1 MRRVPSIM
9 SRAKG
14 AATGSRSRSRA
25 PRSLLAGPAGRIRPE
40 AASHFQIW
48 RFAWTLGKRT
58 LYRRL
63 SAGAAVC
70 QARHPQESATL
81 HSVYDDDRPC
91 GGLLRRR
98 SAERR
103 RDRASYCAAGLM
115 SASPSLVI
123 LYGVSHPGDSFIF
136 SHQMQLK
143 FRLAYAGR
151 RTQDHRRARNL
162 LGSISQPSARY
173 KNGDAFGDRSLT
185 PSSHYRRT
193 CSLSSAMRDRS
204 LAISHRRST
213 APD

>member
-123 LYGVSHPGDSFIF
+123 LYGVSRPGDSFIF

-143 FRLAYAGR
+143 FRLAYAAAPNRSADAAR
-151 RTQDHRRARNL
+151 RITGA
-162 LGSISQPSARY
+162 
-173 KNGDAFGDRSLT
+173 
-185 PSSHYRRT
+185 
-193 CSLSSAMRDRS
+193 
-204 LAISHRRST
+204 LAISSGRYRSRLHAIKT
-213 APD
+213 EMLLETGRLLPAAITLKLAHSHPP

>member
-1 MRRVPSIM
+1 MRRVPNIK

-81 HSVYDDDRPC
+81 HSVYDNDRPC

-115 SASPSLVI
+115 VAPPSLVI
-123 LYGVSHPGDSFIF
+123 LYGDSFDF
-136 SHQMQLK
+136 SRQMQLK
-143 FRLAYAGR
+143 FRLAYAAAPNRSADAAR
-151 RTQDHRRARNL
+151 RITGA
-162 LGSISQPSARY
+162 
-173 KNGDAFGDRSLT
+173 
-185 PSSHYRRT
+185 
-193 CSLSSAMRDRS
+193 
-204 LAISHRRST
+204 LAISSGRYRSRLHAVKSEMLLET
-213 APD
+213 GRLLPAAITVALAHSHPP